1 MISNRVNV
9 FIRKVKEA
17 AAKEDKAKSVPKAAP
32 ALPEAP
38 PPVSIEPV
46 FASLEEALEAA
57 HKCSSACPLRWAPR
71 GAELAWA
78 SGSRKFARAEPS
90 LGLSGEYAPSPAG
103 ARALIFYISRCL
115 MCYNS

>member
-38 PPVSIEPV
+38 PPPSIEPL
-46 FASLEEALEAA
+46 FDTLEEALEAA
-57 HKCSSACPLRWAPR
+57 HKCSKRLPTKMGTKGCRTCMGKWFEEIRQS
-71 GAELAWA
+71 GAKSGPFRRVYSKS
-78 SGSRKFARAEPS
+78 SGS
-90 LGLSGEYAPSPAG
+90 
-103 ARALIFYISRCL
+103 
-115 MCYNS
+115 